1 MKKLLIALTI
11 FCSSLLFINKTSA
24 LTSDDGYNYVYF
36 KYDYD
41 FINEKVNT
49 PYFNNII
56 ADIKNEFE
64 KSGFSCYIIYFLSNG
79 SINAFFGNNYIGFQG
94 YGDNSSS
101 VDFSF
106 VTYEQRRMLSY
117 SLETGEK
124 RADYLTAKVAN
135 KAVYEY
141 IFRNINVNT
150 YNNINDINPYFA
162 IYDSNIRI
170 GTDAWSDK
178 FYLFYDLNKNELIPH
193 QGQMPLAK
201 DNILNNYIS
210 NSKEKLQ
217 LYSLDVYIDNKS
229 ISNFNFKITLEDY
242 NNYAENDI
250 SKTDID
256 YFKFYGLKNDNGL
269 YHWEPIT
276 DTSNYID
283 YDDNNYIINDNGFSF
298 TGTTYLNFGNY
309 EKIKLSIALK
319 NAINYKISY
328 YDNLKNSDF
337 DYNYFGTEY
346 SKFVSNYKK
355 NKYVIFSTNK
365 DDITNFVYIKSNN
378 PNIFA
383 DYYNTEQKGFSS
395 FASVDFY
402 KTLDDINIYRFNYEN
417 IGLLN
422 KKGFY
427 ITNNKDD
434 NFDYYIYTNL
444 DLYYSFNSNK
454 DLNNSIF
461 IDYNGDVTNSDLKTY
476 YYQDLTD
483 IDNIMDFVNKNN
495 NTSTV
500 FGFFG
505 EVWNIFKT
513 NNKIYIY
520 LMLVISTSIA
530 ILVFKSM
537 K

>member
-1 MKKLLIALTI
+1 M
-11 FCSSLLFINKTSA
+11 
-24 LTSDDGYNYVYF
+24 
-36 KYDYD
+36 
-41 FINEKVNT
+41 
-49 PYFNNII
+49 
-56 ADIKNEFE
+56 
-64 KSGFSCYIIYFLSNG
+64 
-79 SINAFFGNNYIGFQG
+79 
-94 YGDNSSS
+94 
-101 VDFSF
+101 
-106 VTYEQRRMLSY
+106 
-117 SLETGEK
+117 
-124 RADYLTAKVAN
+124 
-135 KAVYEY
+135 
-141 IFRNINVNT
+141 
-150 YNNINDINPYFA
+150 
-162 IYDSNIRI
+162 
-170 GTDAWSDK
+170 
-178 FYLFYDLNKNELIPH
+178 
-193 QGQMPLAK
+193 
-201 DNILNNYIS
+201 
-210 NSKEKLQ
+210 
-217 LYSLDVYIDNKS
+217 
-229 ISNFNFKITLEDY
+229 
-242 NNYAENDI
+242 
-250 SKTDID
+250 
-256 YFKFYGLKNDNGL
+256 
-269 YHWEPIT
+269 
-276 DTSNYID
+276 
-283 YDDNNYIINDNGFSF
+283 
-298 TGTTYLNFGNY
+298 GTTYLNFGNY

-346 SKFVSNYKK
+346 SKFISNYKK

-530 ILVFKSM
+530 ILIFKSM